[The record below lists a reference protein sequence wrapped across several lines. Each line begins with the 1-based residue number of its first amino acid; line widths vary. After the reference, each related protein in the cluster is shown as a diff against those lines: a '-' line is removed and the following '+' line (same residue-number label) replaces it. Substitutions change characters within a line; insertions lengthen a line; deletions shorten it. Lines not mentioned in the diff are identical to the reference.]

1 MCELTLWINR
11 GVRAEWSNKIDA
23 FEPLFSLLISRIWL
37 EPNSQGVGTN
47 IIIGNIGK
55 IYEKHA

>member
-1 MCELTLWINR
+1 VW
-11 GVRAEWSNKIDA
+11 
-23 FEPLFSLLISRIWL
+23 EPILSLEIL
-37 EPNSQGVGTN
+37 EKYMRNMLNYVNILLPEVSQGVGTN

>member
-37 EPNSQGVGTN
+37 EPNWKYLSFQDR
-47 IIIGNIGK
+47 
-55 IYEKHA
+55 